1 MTISLDDVIAELS
14 AENRAKVEEGAKR
27 IYDECLTLPEQ
38 GETAVLARLAPS
50 STFALG
56 LDASAI
62 DQQVQRPA

>member
-38 GETAVLARLAPS
+38 GQAKQM
-50 STFALG
+50 
-56 LDASAI
+56 I
-62 DQQVQRPA
+62 QRELSLRPNKP